1 MSHMGGYA
9 LRLSF
14 IWPYSKSM
22 HRHGLGNLVF
32 PTAQYLC
39 HRSGNHPLCT
49 PMREGP
55 PGGGPSLTSS
65 SRRVLEIPAACD
77 DVLLVNGRRHELETI
92 PPHDG
97 LDVVRVRPKGVEK
110 VVGASG
116 DVRIIAEEAS
126 TEAVTCVDM
135 LSVHGVRAPAQVAD
149 DVVEPRV
156 VYVGPKKITRYA
168 TNRRG
173 RPGKA
178 HLPRRN
184 RGASVSGEINVAICG
199 YRCGWEHVLD
209 RTKWRWSIKR
219 GAIAA
224 VTCLAATW
232 LRRWLRDWI
241 ARGSPAARS
250 EHRRGIG
257 PCLPGIG

>member
-1 MSHMGGYA
+1 MC
-9 LRLSF
+9 
-14 IWPYSKSM
+14 K
-22 HRHGLGNLVF
+22 
-32 PTAQYLC
+32 
-39 HRSGNHPLCT
+39 
-49 PMREGP
+49 GP
-55 PGGGPSLTSS
+55 P
-65 SRRVLEIPAACD
+65 SRRPFAESISKRTSEIPAACD
-77 DVLLVNGRRHELETI
+77 DVLLVNRCRHELETV
-92 PPHDG
+92 PPHHV
-97 LDVVRVRPKGVEK
+97 LDVVRVCPEGVEK

-116 DVRIIAEEAS
+116 DVGIIAEEAS
-126 TEAVTCVDM
+126 TKAVTCVDV
-135 LSVHGVRAPAQVAD
+135 LSVHGVRGPAQVAD
-149 DVVEPRV
+149 DVVESRV
-156 VYVGPKKITRYA
+156 VYVGPKKVTRDA
-168 TNRRG
+168 TNRRE

-178 HLPRRN
+178 HLPWRN
-184 RGASVSGEINVAICG
+184 HRTPVSPEVHMAVCRHRSRGEDI
-199 YRCGWEHVLD
+199 LD